1 MLPRGD
7 NLLKYLKLFLC
18 LPKFNKEMSQHH
30 NKPLSHQPLLLVIKV
45 SINLFRI
52 KILNLLQE

>member
-1 MLPRGD
+1 MLPRDD

-30 NKPLSHQPLLLVIKV
+30 SKRLPHQSLLLVIKV

-52 KILNLLQE
+52 KMLNLLQE